1 MITINNNYLEE
12 ILDII
17 NEFKDKKEVTEVIVD
32 INAVIYMI
40 NYGYNEEKVKE
51 ISQKYIKEITFLREI
66 EKATY
71 FSDPIS
77 NNSPEIQILHNLYY
91 VLIRIATLRILK
103 LNNNQFSK
111 EKLISR
117 DYKEVYDLLKNI

>member
-71 FSDPIS
+71 SSDPIS

-103 LNNNQFSK
+103 LNNKQFSK

>member
-71 FSDPIS
+71 SSDPIS

-91 VLIRIATLRILK
+91 VLIRIAILRILK
-103 LNNNQFSK
+103 LNNKQFSK